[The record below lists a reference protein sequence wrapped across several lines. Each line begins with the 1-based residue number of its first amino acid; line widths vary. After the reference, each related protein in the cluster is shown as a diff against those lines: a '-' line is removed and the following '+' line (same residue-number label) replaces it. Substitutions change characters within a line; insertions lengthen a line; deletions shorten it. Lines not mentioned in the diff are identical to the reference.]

1 MSSEPVQIFTMNP
14 ISLTGAFIVTIA
26 FLLYG
31 IGTISSLRFK
41 MVSPGVLWF
50 LSLGFLLDVTA
61 TVFKIIG
68 APNNLF
74 SLRGIFRY
82 SALLAMLGVVILI
95 WRIYI
100 TEKMNAEIG
109 EKMLAFMRVA
119 MSWWIIAYITC
130 TLLVIV

>member
-1 MSSEPVQIFTMNP
+1 MNP
-14 ISLTGAFIVTIA
+14 ISLIGAFIDTIA

-31 IGTISSLRFK
+31 IGTISSLRFR

-50 LSLGFLLDVTA
+50 LSLGLLLDIAA
-61 TVFKIIG
+61 TVFMIIG

-82 SALLAMLGVVILI
+82 SALLAMLVVVILI

-100 TEKMNAEIG
+100 TEKMHAEIK
-109 EKMLAFMRVA
+109 EKMLAYMRVA
-119 MSWWIIAYITC
+119 ISWWIIAYISG